1 MKLNYTNKA
10 IVFILFLS
18 SFLLSSCSL
27 LYSNVRDEPQPQI
40 HFSCSGSTTVVL
52 RDYCY
57 NENFESGQLKLL
69 IANRN
74 VNDITNIELEISGTT
89 GHHEISERVSIEI
102 DEVFLLEVD
111 VPRSLGNL
119 IDLSITPVFLSG
131 RGLESCRT
139 EGILF
144 EDIRLCEN

>member
-1 MKLNYTNKA
+1 MFT
-10 IVFILFLS
+10 FLF
-18 SFLLSSCSL
+18 SSCSL
-27 LYSNVRDEPQPQI
+27 LYSNVRDESQPQI
-40 HFSCSGSTTVVL
+40 HFSCAGSTNVVL

-57 NENFESGQLKLL
+57 NENLDSGQLKLL

-74 VNDITNIELEISGTT
+74 VNDVTNIELEISGTA
-89 GHHEISERVSIEI
+89 GHYEISERVSIEI

-111 VPRSLGNL
+111 VPQSLGTL

-144 EDIRLCEN
+144 ENVRLCVSQ